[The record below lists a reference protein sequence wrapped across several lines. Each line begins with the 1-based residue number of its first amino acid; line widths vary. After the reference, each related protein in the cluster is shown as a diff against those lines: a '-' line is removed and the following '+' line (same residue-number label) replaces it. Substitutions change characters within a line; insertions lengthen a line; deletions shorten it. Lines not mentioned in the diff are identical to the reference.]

1 MHGCPQKQGGSWDN
15 ILLSYAR
22 NNGRKQQKKTL
33 KNYNY
38 YYPQINL
45 EIYFG

>member
-22 NNGRKQQKKTL
+22 NNGKNNKKRPLRTTTIIIHKL
-33 KNYNY
+33 
-38 YYPQINL
+38 I
-45 EIYFG
+45 